1 MSPVA
6 FEVAQLC
13 DGFPEPVL
21 IRREREVRYRNPA
34 AERLFPALRDRA
46 TLPEDLSALLP
57 ECEAPAVVTARIGGG
72 NYRLSVQNTSLGALV
87 ILRSAPAAA
96 AASSERLSRYLR
108 QQTAGLAAA
117 LQRLGAD
124 PEGLDPARQVRYL
137 SIANQGLYRLLR
149 LADHLDFLERDDA
162 SLYRP
167 APMDLAGLCRELGRE
182 ISSVAAAAGYGF
194 AYESELASLLT
205 LGDPSLLRRMLL
217 ALLSNAMKAAG
228 PGGKLGLRLAR
239 SGQRAVLT
247 VWDGG
252 NGLAEGDLSLLFGG
266 EPDGGRAGTGL
277 GTGLESVRRIAALHG
292 GSVMVASREG
302 DGLRVVVSLPIRD
315 TAGMFLRAPAASY
328 DPYGGFSPLL
338 LELSDVLPAELYRPE
353 DVE

>member
-1 MSPVA
+1 
-6 FEVAQLC
+6 
-13 DGFPEPVL
+13 
-21 IRREREVRYRNPA
+21 
-34 AERLFPALRDRA
+34 
-46 TLPEDLSALLP
+46 
-57 ECEAPAVVTARIGGG
+57 
-72 NYRLSVQNTSLGALV
+72 
-87 ILRSAPAAA
+87 
-96 AASSERLSRYLR
+96 
-108 QQTAGLAAA
+108 
-117 LQRLGAD
+117 
-124 PEGLDPARQVRYL
+124 
-137 SIANQGLYRLLR
+137 
-149 LADHLDFLERDDA
+149 
-162 SLYRP
+162 
-167 APMDLAGLCRELGRE
+167 
-182 ISSVAAAAGYGF
+182 
-194 AYESELASLLT
+194 
-205 LGDPSLLRRMLL
+205 MLL

-247 VWDGG
+247 VWDGE

-292 GSVMVASREG
+292 GTVMVASREG

>member
-6 FEVAQLC
+6 FEVAQLF

-21 IRREREVRYRNPA
+21 ILREREVRYRNPA

-87 ILRSAPAAA
+87 ILRSAP
-96 AASSERLSRYLR
+96 
-108 QQTAGLAAA
+108 
-117 LQRLGAD
+117 
-124 PEGLDPARQVRYL
+124 
-137 SIANQGLYRLLR
+137 
-149 LADHLDFLERDDA
+149 
-162 SLYRP
+162 
-167 APMDLAGLCRELGRE
+167 
-182 ISSVAAAAGYGF
+182 AAAAGYGF

-328 DPYGGFSPLL
+328 DPSGGFSPLL